1 MRLVFDIECNGLYHD
16 VTRMWVLVTHN
27 LDTRETKYWLEGEE
41 GWKEYLSQAT
51 TVIGH
56 NILDYDIPVLKK
68 LFNFEL
74 PEKCIKHDTLILSQ
88 ILDYKRFPNGRHR
101 LEDWG
106 VYLEFPKITTS
117 DGFFDQYSP
126 EMLEYCIND
135 VKLNVK
141 VYNVLMTEYG
151 SIYKKSPQIRNYI
164 QAEHYLKEWCF
175 QAEQH
180 GWPFDI
186 NRALEL
192 HDKLQAELDYAH
204 EMLSSKLGMKCVAVD
219 KKKGVVEPK
228 KPRWTKQGFYD
239 QHTCNW
245 FKIDPESG
253 YEGEERLIEGPYSRV
268 LFEPLDLDSVSD
280 VKIFLYRHGW
290 QPTDWNYKLNPDT
303 GKKERT
309 SAKITEDSLE
319 FLGGDGKLYVDFL
332 TARSRHSILKTW
344 IENTD
349 EKELLHGRCVP
360 IGTPSMRAR
369 HEIIVNIP
377 SADSPWGKEMR
388 ELFTCFPGWKLI
400 GCDSSGN
407 QARGLAHYLNN
418 QDFINTLLHG
428 DIHQYNADILTAV
441 LKVIGIDHVVKRP
454 QAKRILYAFLFGAS
468 GAKLWSY
475 IFGTLDFSQGNQLK
489 GGFLKAVPGFKELI
503 DRLSK
508 IYATTSKHGDG
519 YIYSIVGTK
528 LYVDSFHKL
537 LVYLLQSLEKITCT
551 TALMLIVKKLKEEN
565 IPYIPLIMY
574 HDEIDFMVPEEYS
587 ERAAEIGKEAFRDG
601 PKIYGIQIMDGESKI
616 GNNWYEI
623 H

>member
-1 MRLVFDIECNGLYHD
+1 MRIVFDIECNGLYREA
-16 VTRMWVLVTHN
+16 TRMWILVAHN
-27 LDTRETKYWLEGEE
+27 LDTRETKYWLEGED
-41 GWKEYLSQAT
+41 GWKEYLSNAT
-51 TVIGH
+51 IVIGH

-74 PEKCIKHDTLILSQ
+74 PEKCLKHDTLILSQ
-88 ILDYKRFPNGRHR
+88 ILDYKRFANGRHR

-106 VYLEFPKITTS
+106 DNLGFPKITVPE
-117 DGFFDQYSP
+117 GFFDEYSP

-141 VYNVLMTEYG
+141 IYNVLMTEYG
-151 SIYKKSPQIRNYI
+151 AIYRKVPQIRSYI
-164 QAEHYLKEWCF
+164 QAEHYLREWCF
-175 QAEQH
+175 QSELH
-180 GWPFDI
+180 GWPFDMNKAI
-186 NRALEL
+186 ILYDR
-192 HDKLQAELDYAH
+192 LQAELDYAH

-239 QHTCNW
+239 MHTANW

-253 YEGEERLIEGPYSRV
+253 YEGEERLVEGPYSRV
-268 LFEPLDLDSVSD
+268 LFEPLDLDSTAD
-280 VKIFLYRHGW
+280 VKVFLYRHGW
-290 QPTDWNYKLNPDT
+290 QPTDWNYKLNPET
-303 GKKERT
+303 GKKEKA

-332 TARSRHSILKTW
+332 SARSRHSILKTW
-344 IENTD
+344 IEHTD
-349 EKELLHGRCVP
+349 ENELLHGRCIP

-377 SADSPWGKEMR
+377 SADAPWGKEMR
-388 ELFTCFPGWKLI
+388 ELFTCLPGWKLI

-418 QDFINTLLHG
+418 KEFINTLLHG

-441 LKVIGIDHVVKRP
+441 LKIIGFDQVVKRP

-475 IFGTLDFSQGNQLK
+475 IFGNLDYARGNELK
-489 GGFLKAVPGFKELI
+489 SGFLKAVPGFKELV
-503 DRLSK
+503 DKLSK
-508 IYATTSKHGDG
+508 IYASTTKHGEG

-551 TALMLIVKKLKEEN
+551 TALMLIVKKLREEN

-574 HDEIDFMVPEEYS
+574 HDEIDFMVPEKYS